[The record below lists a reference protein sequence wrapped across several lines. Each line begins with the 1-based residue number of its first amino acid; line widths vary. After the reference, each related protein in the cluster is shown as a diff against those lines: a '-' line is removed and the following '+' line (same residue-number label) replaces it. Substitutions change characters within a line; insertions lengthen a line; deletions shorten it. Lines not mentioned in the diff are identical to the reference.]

1 MKNFVIL
8 PHQNQLLL
16 IRDFQE
22 KVCNLLLK
30 SEILCA
36 PFFPVIIQGDFLE
49 TFQKLSEISKI
60 KKIGIEEISQQ
71 NFIEKEAR
79 KGDIIFLNAK
89 INEEKGKIALIQI
102 LKDSKAKNFDKAN
115 SKISELYANLFSKIK
130 KISPFRLCEIEIET
144 KNFSSKWEIKSEKWG
159 KI

>member
-1 MKNFVIL
+1 MKKFVIL

-22 KVCNLLLK
+22 KLCNLLLK

-36 PFFPVIIQGDFLE
+36 PFFPVMIQSDFLSSLE
-49 TFQKLSEISKI
+49 SAGEISKI
-60 KKIGIEEISQQ
+60 KKIELEEISQQ
-71 NFIEKEAR
+71 DLVKKEAK
-79 KGDIIFLNAK
+79 KGEIIFLNAK
-89 INEEKGKIALIQI
+89 INEEKGKIALVQI
-102 LKDSKAKNFDKAN
+102 LADSNAKTFDEMKENINA
-115 SKISELYANLFSKIK
+115 LYEKLFLRIK

>member
-1 MKNFVIL
+1 MKKFVIL

-22 KVCNLLLK
+22 RLCNLLLK

-36 PFFPVIIQGDFLE
+36 PFFPLMIQSGFLK
-49 TFQKLSEISKI
+49 TFQNLSEISKI
-60 KKIGIEEISQQ
+60 KKIGIEEISRQ
-71 NFIEKEAR
+71 NFIEKEAK
-79 KGDIIFLNAK
+79 KGDTIFLNVK

-102 LKDSKAKNFDKAN
+102 LADSKAKNFDETN
-115 SKISELYANLFSKIK
+115 SKISELYESLFSKIK
-130 KISPFRLCEIEIET
+130 KISPFKLCEIEIET

>member
-1 MKNFVIL
+1 MKKFVIL

-22 KVCNLLLK
+22 KLCNLLLK

-36 PFFPVIIQGDFLE
+36 PFFPIMIQSDFFE
-49 TFQKLSEISKI
+49 NFQNSGEISKI
-60 KKIGIEEISQQ
+60 KKIGLEEISRQ
-71 NFIEKEAR
+71 NFIKKETK
-79 KGDIIFLNAK
+79 KGEIIFVNAK

-102 LKDSKAKNFDKAN
+102 FADSKAKNFDEMKEN
-115 SKISELYANLFSKIK
+115 ISALYENLFSKIK

-144 KNFSSKWEIKSEKWG
+144 KNFSSKWEIRTEKWG

>member
-1 MKNFVIL
+1 MKKFVII

-22 KVCNLLLK
+22 KLCNLLLK

-36 PFFPVIIQGDFLE
+36 PFFPVMIQSDFLE
-49 TFQKLSEISKI
+49 NFQDLGEILKI
-60 KKIGIEEISQQ
+60 KKIEIEEISQQ
-71 NFIEKEAR
+71 NFVKKEV
-79 KGDIIFLNAK
+79 KKSEIIFLNAK

-102 LKDSKAKNFDKAN
+102 LADSKAKNFGAMKEN
-115 SKISELYANLFSKIK
+115 ISGLYKNLFSKIK

-144 KNFSSKWEIKSEKWG
+144 KNFSSEWEIKSEKWG